1 MSLMLTIL
9 AIEKQNTYTQYNPKS
24 NECSIWRKGLK
35 NDIPS
40 DKVVRASIS
49 TAVLLV
55 EGISS
60 DMQYDIA
67 AIAKAAAMAATDP
80 RHLSLP
86 NNAL

>member
-1 MSLMLTIL
+1 MLTIL

-24 NECSIWRKGLK
+24 NDCSIARKGLK

-49 TAVLLV
+49 TAVLLL

-67 AIAKAAAMAATDP
+67 AIANAAAMAPTDP

-86 NNAL
+86 NKVL